1 MKKLILLALA
11 TFFSISMLI
20 AQAKKPIQAQKIAL
34 LPDVFL
40 MATWGDSIKIDSLY
54 TFQLTGHTGK
64 IANIKVKL
72 AYGELQQ
79 TANNNYKVKIN
90 KNDKTLDL
98 SFTKLDPISKEQK
111 VLKQIVLPA
120 KK

>member
-1 MKKLILLALA
+1 MKRIILVSLVCMFASA
-11 TFFSISMLI
+11 SF
-20 AQAKKPIQAQKIAL
+20 AQAKKPVVPQKIAL

-40 MATWGDSIKIDSLY
+40 LATWCDSIKVDSLY
-54 TFQLTGHTGK
+54 SFQLIGHTGK

-72 AYGELQQ
+72 AYGSIQQ
-79 TANNNYKVKIN
+79 TANSNYKIKLN
-90 KNDKTLDL
+90 SNDKTMDL
-98 SFTKLDPISKEQK
+98 SFTKLDPISKENK